1 MRGARALLL
10 TATAVACLLA
20 GASSAAAGPVVHAH
34 RGGSVIDGVPRFPEN
49 TLPAF
54 RNAAL
59 EQQAVLE
66 LDVKLTKDNVPVVIH
81 DATLDR
87 TTPCTGPVSART
99 LAQLDGCR
107 SDVLGSPGSQL
118 PSKETKAETPIPTLA
133 AVLAFAKGAGAR
145 INLEI
150 KNLPT
155 DNDFDPTSAYAD
167 RVLDVVDES
176 GIPRSLVLIQSFWP
190 PNLDVAERRGFET
203 SLLTLQQTNSGGP
216 EFAKSNGYEFISPAF
231 PVDQAYVSRAHALGL
246 RVVPFT
252 LDTAADIRA
261 AASLGVDEII
271 TNDPGLAR
279 RALAEVEPAAAPLP
293 PPPSAEQCRATRAS
307 RSLPPLENLLERPGT
322 PRVFAM
328 QFKQDAR
335 HVETYDS
342 FRVKIECMV
351 REYVVPRMAK
361 GRPNVVAFTEDVGL
375 FTIATGSR
383 GQATRT
389 IFADPE
395 TSSTCS
401 SAGTPPACA
410 FGALAAIGT
419 SYAPQMAAYEARF
432 PGLTP
437 ITPGAFVATTDT
449 LARSFMQAFSDIAKR
464 YGVYMLGSN
473 NQAPFRESTDP
484 AEIEAFRDPDL
495 PRPSSVF
502 VATSPQVFNEV
513 FLWGPTDVRPDGPR
527 PLRNVVT
534 SNKKVPLTSTEELLR
549 LTPGAASG
557 PDAIQNV
564 SPYAL
569 PGTKARLQFATSLP
583 AFVYGALPAGVDPC
597 SDVAKYYMR
606 CLDKLGTNLVIQDE
620 ANPGAWAGFTDPES
634 VDRGAW
640 QALSF
645 MSSTWR
651 AVVDPSVRFDYNVVP
666 HMVGNLA
673 DLPFDGQTV
682 ITQRGLGGSSANA
695 AGAAGSSGRACNYI
709 GTSRSF
715 PEDPERFDIGG
726 ESQDVSQYAGPKREF
741 LAMVPWVTPDAPRPE
756 LQETAKKLGPGSGD
770 PLENDYVEG
779 AAIADLP
786 FPPVAGRQSCAAGP
800 AGPVALPRIRLRVTP
815 ARTRAGRR
823 TRFTFTATAVVGGER
838 QAVDGAL
845 VRFGG
850 SRVRTDDRGRARL
863 VRVLRRPGRYAA
875 RVTAAGLRAGSASV
889 RVTPAQQR
897 RDPGGRRRGRQP
909 RFTG

>member
-1 MRGARALLL
+1 MAA
-10 TATAVACLLA
+10 ACLLA
-20 GASSAAAGPVVHAH
+20 GASSAAAGPLVHAH

-59 EQQAVLE
+59 EHQAVLE
-66 LDVKLTKDNVPVVIH
+66 VDVKLTKDGVPVVIH
-81 DATLDR
+81 DDTFDR
-87 TTPCTGPVSART
+87 TTPCTGPISSRT

-118 PSKETKAETPIPTLA
+118 PSKETKPEVPIPTLA
-133 AVLAFAKGAGAR
+133 AVLKFAKGAGAR
-145 INLEI
+145 VNLEI

-155 DNDFDPTSAYAD
+155 DNDFDATSAYAD
-167 RVLDVVDES
+167 RVLDVVDQS

-203 SLLTLQQTNSGGP
+203 SFLTLQQTNSGGP
-216 EFAKSNGYEFISPAF
+216 EFAKSNGYEFVSPAF

-252 LDTAADIRA
+252 LDTAADIKA
-261 AASLGVDEII
+261 AAALGVDEII
-271 TNDPGLAR
+271 TDDPGLAR
-279 RALAEVEPAAAPLP
+279 RVLAEVEPAAAPLP
-293 PPPSAEQCRATRAS
+293 PPPTAEQCRATRAS
-307 RSLPPLENLLERPGT
+307 RTVPPLENLLERPGA

-351 REYVVPRMAK
+351 REYVVPRK
-361 GRPNVVAFTEDVGL
+361 VRGRPNVVAFNEDIGL

-383 GQATRT
+383 GQTARS
-389 IFADPE
+389 IFADPS
-395 TSSTCS
+395 TSSTCT
-401 SAGTPPACA
+401 SAMTPPACA

-449 LARSFMQAFSDIAKR
+449 LARSFMQSFSDIAKR

-502 VATSPQVFNEV
+502 VATGPRVFNEV
-513 FLWGPTDVRPDGPR
+513 FMWGPTDVRPDGPR
-527 PLRNVVT
+527 PLRNVVVQ
-534 SNKKVPLTSTEELLR
+534 NKKVPLTSIEELLQ
-549 LTPGAASG
+549 LSPGPASG
-557 PDAIQNV
+557 PDAIENV
-564 SPYAL
+564 RPYAL

-583 AFVYGALPAGVDPC
+583 AFVYGALPKGVDPC
-597 SDVAKYYMR
+597 SDVAKFYMR

-620 ANPGAWAGFTDPES
+620 ANPGPWAAFTDPAS

-651 AVVDPSVRFDYNVVP
+651 AVTDPSVDFDYNVVP

-673 DLPFDGQTV
+673 DLAFDGQTV
-682 ITQRGLGGSSANA
+682 ITQRGLGGSAARA
-695 AGAAGSSGRACNYI
+695 AGGAGRACNYI

-726 ESQDVSQYAGPKREF
+726 ESQLVRPYTGPKSEF

-756 LQETAKKLGPGSGD
+756 LQETARKLGPGSGD
-770 PLENDYVEG
+770 PLENDYVET
-779 AAIADLP
+779 AAVADLP

-800 AGPVALPRIRLRVTP
+800 AGPVAAPRIRLRVTP
-815 ARTRAGRR
+815 VRTRAGRR
-823 TRFTFTATAVVGGER
+823 TRFSFTATAVVAGQR
-838 QAVDGAL
+838 QAVDGGL
-845 VRFGG
+845 IRFAGAK
-850 SRVRTDDRGRARL
+850 VRTDGRGRATL
-863 VRVLRRPGRYAA
+863 VRTLRRPGSYAA
-875 RVTAAGLRAGSASV
+875 SVTAAGLRAGSASV
-889 RVTPAQQR
+889 RATPAQR
-897 RDPGGRRRGRQP
+897 RRPSGGRSP

>member
-1 MRGARALLL
+1 M
-10 TATAVACLLA
+10 AVAAACLLA

-59 EQQAVLE
+59 EHQAVLE
-66 LDVKLTKDNVPVVIH
+66 VDVKLTKDNVPVVIH
-81 DATLDR
+81 DDTFDR
-87 TTPCTGPVSART
+87 TTPCTGPITSRT

-118 PSKETKAETPIPTLA
+118 PSKETKPEVPIPTLA
-133 AVLAFAKGAGAR
+133 AVLKFAKGAGAR
-145 INLEI
+145 VNLEI

-155 DNDFDPTSAYAD
+155 DNDFDATSAYAD

-190 PNLDVAERRGFET
+190 PNLDVAERRGLET
-203 SLLTLQQTNSGGP
+203 SFLTLQQTNSGGP
-216 EFAKSNGYEFISPAF
+216 ETARANGYEFVSPAF

-252 LDTAADIRA
+252 LDTAADIKA
-261 AASLGVDEII
+261 AAALGVDEII
-271 TNDPGLAR
+271 TDDPGLAR
-279 RALAEVEPAAAPLP
+279 RTLAEVEPAAAPLP
-293 PPPSAEQCRATRAS
+293 PPPTAEQCRATRAS
-307 RSLPPLENLLERPGT
+307 RTVPPVENLLERPGA

-351 REYVVPRMAK
+351 REYVVPRKAK

-383 GQATRT
+383 GQTARS
-389 IFADPE
+389 IFADPS

-410 FGALAAIGT
+410 FGALAAIGS

-449 LARSFMQAFSDIAKR
+449 LARSFMQAFSDISKR

-495 PRPSSVF
+495 PRPDSVF
-502 VATSPQVFNEV
+502 VATSPRVFNEV
-513 FLWGPTDVRPDGPR
+513 FMWGPTDVRPDGPR

-534 SNKKVPLTSTEELLR
+534 SNKKVPLTSTEDLLR
-549 LTPGAASG
+549 LSPGPATG

-564 SPYAL
+564 APYGL

-583 AFVYGALPAGVDPC
+583 AFVYGELPKGTDPC

-606 CLDKLGTNLVIQDE
+606 CLDKLGVNLVIQDE

-651 AVVDPSVRFDYNVVP
+651 AVTDPSVRFDYNVVP

-682 ITQRGLGGSSANA
+682 ITQRGLGGSSASA
-695 AGAAGSSGRACNYI
+695 AGAAGRACNYI

-726 ESQDVSQYAGPKREF
+726 ESQVVRQYAGPKREF
-741 LAMVPWVTPDAPRPE
+741 LAMVPWVTPDAPRAD
-756 LQETAKKLGPGSGD
+756 LQQTAGKLAPGSGD
-770 PLENDYVEG
+770 PLENDYVET
-779 AAIADLP
+779 AAVADLP

-800 AGPVALPRIRLRVTP
+800 AGPVVAPRIRLLVTP

-823 TRFTFTATAVVGGER
+823 TRFSFTATALVAGER
-838 QAVDGAL
+838 QAVDGGL
-845 VRFGG
+845 IRFAGA
-850 SRVRTDDRGRARL
+850 RVRTDGRGRATL
-863 VRVLRRPGRYAA
+863 VRTLRRPGRYPAS
-875 RVTAAGLRAGSASV
+875 VTAAGLRAGSASV
-889 RVTPAQQR
+889 RATPAQR
-897 RDPGGRRRGRQP
+897 RSPSGGRRP